1 MFNESEF
8 EIMKKKVYIQPIVEQ
23 SDALY
28 SSSVL
33 MVSGA
38 PGLGIGG
45 GGSTIPPG
53 GGGD

>member
-1 MFNESEF
+1 
-8 EIMKKKVYIQPIVEQ
+8 MKKKVYIQPIVEL

-45 GGSTIPPG
+45 SPIPSG